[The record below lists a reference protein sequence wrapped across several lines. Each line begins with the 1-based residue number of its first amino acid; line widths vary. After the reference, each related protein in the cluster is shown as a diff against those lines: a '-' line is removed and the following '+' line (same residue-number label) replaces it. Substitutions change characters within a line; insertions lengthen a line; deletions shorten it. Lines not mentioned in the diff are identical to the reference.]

1 MDNQKKLYSDSDMK
15 MMRAAEDSL
24 LMGQNRVEELK
35 LFAKKTGIKRI
46 GIAHCIGMSKEAVQL
61 KEILAESFEVYTVDC
76 KYGKIKGSEML
87 NDETVKGT
95 SCNPVG
101 QADFLAQNNTELNIS
116 FGLCVGH
123 DILFNMKSKVPTT
136 TLVVKDREHK
146 HNPYQEFLNK
156 EK

>member
-35 LFAKKTGIKRI
+35 LFANKTGIKRI

>member
-1 MDNQKKLYSDSDMK
+1 MDIQKKLYSDSDMK

-24 LMGQNRVEELK
+24 LMGQNRLEELK